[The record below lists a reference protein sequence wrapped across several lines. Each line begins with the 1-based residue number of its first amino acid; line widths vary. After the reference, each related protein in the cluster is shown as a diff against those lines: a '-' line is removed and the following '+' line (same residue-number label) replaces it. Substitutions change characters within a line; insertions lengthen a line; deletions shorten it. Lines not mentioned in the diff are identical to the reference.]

1 MSMKMYNMAE
11 EKLLDLLRRNS
22 ELEIPLEVEAMAYEV
37 GNIEG
42 SDWAYVWVAGK
53 STIQG
58 LRDAGIE
65 NDLEF
70 SAFCVKL
77 KILGYGGEEYSL
89 KNLIGKTIKTDEF
102 DLFLQTS
109 GKSKRVTGL
118 GFKSDMATLKKS
130 II

>member
-1 MSMKMYNMAE
+1 MLE
-11 EKLLDLLRRNS
+11 LIRNS
-22 ELEIPLEVEAMAYEV
+22 ELEIPSEVEAMAYEV

-42 SDWAYVWVAGK
+42 SDWAFVWVAGK

-65 NDLEF
+65 NDLDF

-77 KILGYGGEEYSL
+77 KIVGYAGEEYSL
-89 KNLIGKTIKTDEF
+89 KNLIGKTIKTDKF

-109 GKSKRVTGL
+109 GKSRRVTGL
-118 GFKSDMATLKKS
+118 GFKSDMETLKKS
-130 II
+130 IV

>member
-1 MSMKMYNMAE
+1 MSMKMYNMTE
-11 EKLLDLLRRNS
+11 EKLLELIRNS

-42 SDWAYVWVAGK
+42 SDWAFVWVAGK

-65 NDLEF
+65 NDLDF

-77 KILGYGGEEYSL
+77 KIVGYAGEEYSL
-89 KNLIGKTIKTDEF
+89 KNLIGKTIKTDKF
-102 DLFLQTS
+102 NLFLQTF

-118 GFKSDMATLKKS
+118 GFKSDMETLKKS
-130 II
+130 IV

>member
-1 MSMKMYNMAE
+1 MSMKMYNMTE
-11 EKLLDLLRRNS
+11 EKLLELIRNS

-42 SDWAYVWVAGK
+42 SDWVFVWVAGK

-65 NDLEF
+65 NDLDF

-77 KILGYGGEEYSL
+77 KIVGYAGEEYSL
-89 KNLIGKTIKTDEF
+89 KNLIGKTIKTDKF
-102 DLFLQTS
+102 NLFLQTS

-118 GFKSDMATLKKS
+118 GFKSDMETLKKS
-130 II
+130 IV

>member
-1 MSMKMYNMAE
+1 MSMKMYNMTE
-11 EKLLDLLRRNS
+11 EKLLELIRNS

-42 SDWAYVWVAGK
+42 SDWAFVWVAGK

-65 NDLEF
+65 NDLDF

-77 KILGYGGEEYSL
+77 KIVGYAGEEYSL
-89 KNLIGKTIKTDEF
+89 KNLIGKTIKTDKF
-102 DLFLQTS
+102 NLFLQTS
-109 GKSKRVTGL
+109 GKSKRVTVL
-118 GFKSDMATLKKS
+118 GFKSDMETLKKS
-130 II
+130 IV

>member
-1 MSMKMYNMAE
+1 
-11 EKLLDLLRRNS
+11 
-22 ELEIPLEVEAMAYEV
+22 MAYEV

-42 SDWAYVWVAGK
+42 SDWAFVWVAGK

-77 KILGYGGEEYSL
+77 KILGYGGEEYTL

-109 GKSKRVTGL
+109 GKSRRVTGL

>member
-1 MSMKMYNMAE
+1 MTE
-11 EKLLDLLRRNS
+11 EKLLELIRNS

-42 SDWAYVWVAGK
+42 SDWAFVWVAGK

-65 NDLEF
+65 NDLDF

-77 KILGYGGEEYSL
+77 KIVGYAGEEYSL
-89 KNLIGKTIKTDEF
+89 KNLIGKTIKTDKF
-102 DLFLQTS
+102 NLFLQTS

-118 GFKSDMATLKKS
+118 GFKSDMETLKKS
-130 II
+130 IV

>member
-1 MSMKMYNMAE
+1 MSMKMYNMTE
-11 EKLLDLLRRNS
+11 EKLLELIRNS
-22 ELEIPLEVEAMAYEV
+22 ELEIPLEVEAMSYEV

-42 SDWAYVWVAGK
+42 SDWAFVWVAGK

-65 NDLEF
+65 NDLDF

-77 KILGYGGEEYSL
+77 KIVGYAGEEYSL
-89 KNLIGKTIKTDEF
+89 KNLIGKTIKTDKF
-102 DLFLQTS
+102 NLFLQTS

-118 GFKSDMATLKKS
+118 GFKSDMETLKKS
-130 II
+130 IV

>member
-1 MSMKMYNMAE
+1 MSMKMYNMTE
-11 EKLLDLLRRNS
+11 EKLLELIRNS
-22 ELEIPLEVEAMAYEV
+22 ELEIPSEIEAMAYEV

-42 SDWAYVWVAGK
+42 SDWAFVWVAGK

-65 NDLEF
+65 NDLDF

-77 KILGYGGEEYSL
+77 KIVGYAGEEYSL
-89 KNLIGKTIKTDEF
+89 KNLIGKTIKTDKF

-109 GKSKRVTGL
+109 GKSRRVTGL
-118 GFKSDMATLKKS
+118 GFKSDMETLKKS
-130 II
+130 IV

>member
-1 MSMKMYNMAE
+1 MSMKMYNMTE
-11 EKLLDLLRRNS
+11 EKLLELLRNS
-22 ELEIPLEVEAMAYEV
+22 ELEIPSEVEAMAYEV

-42 SDWAYVWVAGK
+42 SDWAFVWVAGK

-65 NDLEF
+65 NDLDF

-77 KILGYGGEEYSL
+77 KIVGYAGEEYSL
-89 KNLIGKTIKTDEF
+89 KNLIGKTIKTDKF

-109 GKSKRVTGL
+109 GKSRRVTGL
-118 GFKSDMATLKKS
+118 GFKSDMETLKKS
-130 II
+130 IV

>member
-1 MSMKMYNMAE
+1 MSMKMYNMTE
-11 EKLLDLLRRNS
+11 EKLLELIRNS
-22 ELEIPLEVEAMAYEV
+22 ELEIPSEVEAMAYEV

-42 SDWAYVWVAGK
+42 SDWAFVWVAGK

-65 NDLEF
+65 NDLDF

-77 KILGYGGEEYSL
+77 KIVGYAGEEYSL
-89 KNLIGKTIKTDEF
+89 KNLIGKTIKTDKF

-109 GKSKRVTGL
+109 GKSRRVTGL
-118 GFKSDMATLKKS
+118 GFKSDMETLKKS
-130 II
+130 IV

>member
-1 MSMKMYNMAE
+1 MSMKMYNMTE
-11 EKLLDLLRRNS
+11 EKLLELIRNS

-42 SDWAYVWVAGK
+42 SDWAFVWVAGK

-65 NDLEF
+65 NDLDF

-77 KILGYGGEEYSL
+77 KIVGYKGEEYSL
-89 KNLIGKTIKTDEF
+89 KNLIGKTIKTDKF
-102 DLFLQTS
+102 DLFLQSS
-109 GKSKRVTGL
+109 GKSRRVTGL
-118 GFKSDMATLKKS
+118 GFKSDMETLKKS
-130 II
+130 IV

>member
-1 MSMKMYNMAE
+1 MSMKMYNMTE
-11 EKLLDLLRRNS
+11 EKLLELIRNS

-42 SDWAYVWVAGK
+42 SDWAFVWVAGK

-65 NDLEF
+65 NDLDF

-77 KILGYGGEEYSL
+77 KIVGYAGEEYSL
-89 KNLIGKTIKTDEF
+89 KNLIGKTIKTDKF
-102 DLFLQTS
+102 NLFLQTS

-118 GFKSDMATLKKS
+118 GFKSDMETLKKS
-130 II
+130 IV